1 MAAPDLVSRMNLS
14 SRRREEPEINLTSL
28 IDVVLLLLVFFM
40 ITTSFVRESKIGIR
54 LPEASS
60 TEIVSAQEEP
70 MVIAVTAQGTY
81 LVNGRLLID
90 ARPETLESA
99 VRKLAGDDPGAQVT
113 ISADAEASHQS
124 VITAMDVAGRVG
136 YTEINIATV
145 RQEQAD

>member
-1 MAAPDLVSRMNLS
+1 MNLS

-60 TEIVSAQEEP
+60 TEAAALQDEP
-70 MVIAVTAQGTY
+70 MVISVTAQGTF

-90 ARPETLESA
+90 TRPETLESA
-99 VRKLAGDDPGAQVT
+99 IRKLENIDRGTRITV
-113 ISADAEASHQS
+113 SADAEATHQA
-124 VITAMDVAGRVG
+124 VITAMDVAGRLG

-145 RQEQAD
+145 RKGSQ

>member
-1 MAAPDLVSRMNLS
+1 MNLS
-14 SRRREEPEINLTSL
+14 SRSREEPEINLTSL

-60 TEIVSAQEEP
+60 TDIVVAQDEP

-90 ARPETLESA
+90 ARAATLESA
-99 VRKLAGDDPGAQVT
+99 MRKLAGDEHGAQVT

-124 VITAMDVAGRVG
+124 VITAMDVAGRLG
-136 YTEINIATV
+136 YTEINIATARE
-145 RQEQAD
+145 RQDK

>member
-1 MAAPDLVSRMNLS
+1 MNLS
-14 SRRREEPEINLTSL
+14 SRKREEPEINLTSL

-60 TEIVSAQEEP
+60 TEVTVVQDEP
-70 MVIAVTAQGTY
+70 MVISVTAQGTF

-99 VRKLAGDDPGAQVT
+99 IRKLEGEERDTRIT
-113 ISADAEASHQS
+113 ISADAEATHQA
-124 VITAMDVAGRVG
+124 VVTAMDVAGRLG
-136 YTEINIATV
+136 YSEINIATV
-145 RQEQAD
+145 RPDDG